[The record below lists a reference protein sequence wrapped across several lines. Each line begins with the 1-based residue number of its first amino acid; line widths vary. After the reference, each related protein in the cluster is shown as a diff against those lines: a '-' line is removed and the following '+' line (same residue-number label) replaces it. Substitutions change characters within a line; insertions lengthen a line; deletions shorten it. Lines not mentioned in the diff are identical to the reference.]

1 MVIKMNNIGIISE
14 FNPFH
19 NGHEYLLKKVK
30 EKYNPD
36 CIVILMSGNFVQ
48 RGDLAIIDKW
58 SRAETAVK
66 GGGNIVL
73 ELPLPYAVQ
82 NAEMFAEGALG
93 ILSKLDVKSICFG
106 TESENLEEII
116 KISEILS
123 NETLEFKSILK
134 DNLSLGY
141 SYPKSISKAL
151 GKNMKEIFTPNNI
164 LGIEYVK
171 SIMRNNYNIKPLNV
185 ERVGS
190 SYSSNKMEG
199 TFSSASAIRKTLL
212 EYNNSDVSSS
222 VPPYSYDKIMSFLD
236 NYGKFN
242 SLELCYQLVQYKILS
257 STHNELTSIY
267 DMKEGIE
274 NRFIKNIGLHEN
286 LDEFIKNVKSKRFT
300 YSRIQ
305 RILLS
310 ILLNLTNDFNES
322 IQIENIN
329 SVKVL
334 SFDKNGQYFMK
345 SNKNRINFITKKS
358 DFKYKTSSL
367 ADRKIFELTN
377 KSSQIYN
384 LAINSKTLNSEL
396 TTNPFII
403 KNG

>member
-1 MVIKMNNIGIISE
+1 MNNIGIISE

-36 CIVILMSGNFVQ
+36 CIVIVMSGNFVQ

-58 SRAETAVK
+58 KRAESAVR

-93 ILSKLDVKSICFG
+93 VLSKLDVKSICFG

-123 NETLEFKSILK
+123 NETLEFKSLLK
-134 DNLSLGY
+134 DKLNLGY
-141 SYPKSISKAL
+141 SYPQSISMAL
-151 GKNMKEIFTPNNI
+151 GKNTKEVFTPNNI
-164 LGIEYVK
+164 LAIEYIK
-171 SIMRNNYNIKPLNV
+171 SIMKNNYSIKPLNV
-185 ERVGS
+185 ERMGS
-190 SYSSNKMEG
+190 SYNTNKMEG

-212 EYNNSDVSSS
+212 EYNGNNVSNS
-222 VPPYSYDKIMSFLD
+222 VPSYSYNKITSFLD
-236 NYGKFN
+236 TYGKFN
-242 SLELCYQLVQYKILS
+242 SLELCYKLVQYKILLS
-257 STHNELTSIY
+257 KHNELTNIY

-274 NRFIKNIGLHEN
+274 NRFVKNIGLHKN

-310 ILLNLTNDFNES
+310 ILLDLTNEFYES

-334 SFDKNGQYFMK
+334 SFDKKGQLFMK
-345 SNKNRINFITKKS
+345 NNKNRINFITKKS
-358 DFKYKTSSL
+358 DFNYKTASL
-367 ADRKIFELTN
+367 TDRKIFELTN

-384 LAINSKTLNSEL
+384 FSIDSKTLNSEF
-396 TTNPFII
+396 TTNPYIK
-403 KNG
+403 KNGY